1 MKEETIRVR
10 WGVNISEG
18 TEDLTLE
25 DVECQ
30 TIEEWN
36 DLSHEDQRY
45 RIQTAL
51 NELPERVNIIVD
63 SW

>member
-1 MKEETIRVR
+1 
-10 WGVNISEG
+10 VNTNEG